1 MNFGKAWLV
10 TKKDLLIMRKRKSIL
25 ALMFVLPLLL
35 SIGLPSLIDY
45 LIIRKSPPVSEITEL
60 LGSFAYFFILI
71 SAFIPLY
78 VSSYSIVGE
87 KSEKSI
93 EPLLAAP
100 ISDNEILLGKY
111 IAVLLPALSAIYVAG
126 LIFMTLTDLLTHNF
140 IHYYYYPNWTFG
152 AVMIVGVPLGS
163 LYGVALGILVS
174 SKTNNVQS
182 SYQMG
187 GITLIPFIILYVLG
201 EVNIISLD
209 DVNNILL
216 ICLGIFIAVIIVY
229 IFNSKTFNRERIIL
243 NWK

>member
-45 LIIRKSPPVSEITEL
+45 LIIRKSPPVSE
-60 LGSFAYFFILI
+60 I

-152 AVMIVGVPLGS
+152 AVMLVGVPLGS

-187 GITLIPFIILYVLG
+187 GITLIPFIILYVMG

>member
-1 MNFGKAWLV
+1 ML
-10 TKKDLLIMRKRKSIL
+10 
-25 ALMFVLPLLL
+25 
-35 SIGLPSLIDY
+35 
-45 LIIRKSPPVSEITEL
+45 
-60 LGSFAYFFILI
+60 
-71 SAFIPLY
+71 
-78 VSSYSIVGE
+78 
-87 KSEKSI
+87 
-93 EPLLAAP
+93 
-100 ISDNEILLGKY
+100 
-111 IAVLLPALSAIYVAG
+111 
-126 LIFMTLTDLLTHNF
+126 
-140 IHYYYYPNWTFG
+140 
-152 AVMIVGVPLGS
+152 VGVPLGS

-187 GITLIPFIILYVLG
+187 GITLIPFIILYVMG